1 MKSTLKKKIKVLW
14 QSFFFLI
21 FRVKARI
28 KRINVMN
35 VQKTLFIQS
44 DILFYYPELETS
56 IYNSLKKTDKRVY
69 LFFRYVSFNRGRS
82 LTENETV

>member
-1 MKSTLKKKIKVLW
+1 
-14 QSFFFLI
+14 
-21 FRVKARI
+21 
-28 KRINVMN
+28 MN